1 MVRRTISNSNCCI
14 AQPRS
19 AELGEIIMFKS
30 YLRWISEA
38 FSDGFELMAKLP
50 PSALRQ
56 AIYPF

>member
-1 MVRRTISNSNCCI
+1 
-14 AQPRS
+14 
-19 AELGEIIMFKS
+19 MFKS

-38 FSDGFELMAKLP
+38 FSDGFQLLAKLP